1 LRRAS
6 VVAALL
12 CGCAGSGIDLAQLPA
27 RPIAIV
33 HRTLYESEQRSDL
46 LLRSQGAG
54 SAPGRVRLE
63 DVGQLLG
70 IGADEQARRA
80 ALLGHLSLVHPKSG
94 RIERVEAALPGERP
108 LCWSSDADRLLFVSF
123 ARAARP
129 QLFEYSRSSQEI
141 RALTRGP
148 AAHPF
153 GCYGPGDRLV
163 VSRVEAQGKRLVSR
177 LVVHAPPGA
186 PKVITGGPADSKPV
200 WSPDG
205 GLIAYETV
213 GPGGGVSIAVV
224 DPEGGEGRVLTPGHD
239 PVFTPDGKWI
249 VFSAPRR
256 GRDRLWRIRPDGL
269 GRSQLGESVYD
280 ERDPAVSPDG
290 RYVLFVGEQ
299 EDTVVQKILVR
310 PFSGGGQRP
319 LLDRE
324 EGMSPTW

>member
-12 CGCAGSGIDLAQLPA
+12 CGCAGSGIDLAQLPE

-70 IGADEQARRA
+70 IGADDQARQA
-80 ALLGHLSLVHPKSG
+80 APKSG
-94 RIERVEAALPGERP
+94 RVERVEAALPGERP
-108 LCWSSDADRLLFVSF
+108 LCSSPDADRLLFVSF
-123 ARAARP
+123 VRAARP

-153 GCYGPGDRLV
+153 GCYGPGGRLV
-163 VSRVEAQGKRLVSR
+163 ASRVEAQGKRLVSR
-177 LVVHAPPGA
+177 LVVHAPPRA
-186 PKVITGGPADSKPV
+186 PTLITPGPADSKPV

-213 GPGGGVSIAVV
+213 GPGGRASIAVV
-224 DPEGGEGRVLTPGHD
+224 GPEGGRGRVLTPGHD